1 MFRWTGRW
9 SWCASLSAVGFP
21 KDTKYQISCLFH
33 GIGETHDKKIRKRSE
48 LSNGCLANGCRL
60 CGDKRGRSPV
70 PNPSSTRD
78 AGDSD
83 WRLGTRESSAT
94 LLSLTA
100 CPWPRELSVNY
111 LMGPIYFLSISEK
124 SAHPVPRS
132 PAVPDQHAA
141 RQAPHRV
148 PIRLPTP
155 TPLPHSKNKIAWD
168 KNVAG
173 EAGFAETFARGA
185 ALMKLD
191 QEEQV
196 EAIVQ
201 SITEALRQRLQ
212 DEAPEAA
219 VDWV

>member
-1 MFRWTGRW
+1 M
-9 SWCASLSAVGFP
+9 
-21 KDTKYQISCLFH
+21 
-33 GIGETHDKKIRKRSE
+33 
-48 LSNGCLANGCRL
+48 
-60 CGDKRGRSPV
+60 
-70 PNPSSTRD
+70 
-78 AGDSD
+78 
-83 WRLGTRESSAT
+83 
-94 LLSLTA
+94 
-100 CPWPRELSVNY
+100 
-111 LMGPIYFLSISEK
+111 
-124 SAHPVPRS
+124 PRS
-132 PAVPDQHAA
+132 PAVEDQHAA

-148 PIRLPTP
+148 PIPLPTP

-168 KNVAG
+168 KNVVG
-173 EAGFAETFARGA
+173 EARFAGTFAGGA